1 MDSVQIIRS
10 LKNLYIDKGPR
21 YPYFKILKNGNFY
34 VASLPTL
41 SFIPENELLLLYKIR
56 K

>member
-10 LKNLYIDKGPR
+10 LKNLYIDKDST
-21 YPYFKILKNGNFY
+21 YTYFKILKTGYFY
-34 VASLPTL
+34 VSSLPTL
-41 SFIPENELLLLYKIR
+41 SFIPESKLLLLYKIR

>member
-21 YPYFKILKNGNFY
+21 YLYFKILKNGNFY
-34 VASLPTL
+34 VSSLPTL
-41 SFIPENELLLLYKIR
+41 SFVPESKLLLLYKI
-56 K
+56 KK